1 MAQARMKQG
10 QPQQQGFGFAPQ
22 QQQQKMTARSMTC
35 KKNQKPDGI
44 TCM

>member
-1 MAQARMKQG
+1 MAQASMKQG
-10 QPQQQGFGFAPQ
+10 QPQQGFGFAPQ

-35 KKNQKPDGI
+35 KNNQKPDGI